1 MTWVPVKF
9 TNPYM
14 YIHIS
19 PFFFSTPPPPPKD
32 VISVQILASQKGS
45 KKLFHAAW
53 FPWFAFWVVF
63 PLFSTFYYYCCL
75 PQTVF
80 LQYSYICKSTYHRCA
95 AFLASAFTLSPAL
108 PRSSESFTSSYVG
121 HRVSRSQLCSERF
134 CCLFAS
140 RPEKVQPYLFSN
152 NVRAISRLTTCDIL
166 IFLDNSFSW
175 DRFHSIPPTGF
186 AALKSFCLLVQKLSV
201 CLLLSAAATL
211 WFRAVSHTSS
221 SLSCIYLLSPL
232 TFYLL
237 NYLT

>member
-32 VISVQILASQKGS
+32 VISMQILASQKGS

-121 HRVSRSQLCSERF
+121 HRVSRSQLVPS
-134 CCLFAS
+134 AS
-140 RPEKVQPYLFSN
+140 AASL
-152 NVRAISRLTTCDIL
+152 
-166 IFLDNSFSW
+166 
-175 DRFHSIPPTGF
+175 HH
-186 AALKSFCLLVQKLSV
+186 ALKKYSLTYFQTTYELFQDWLHVIFWFSLIIRFPETDFIPFLLRGLQPLNPFACWYKSCLYAFCYLLRQPFGSV
-201 CLLLSAAATL
+201 LSAIPL
-211 WFRAVSHTSS
+211 QVSLVSTS
-221 SLSCIYLLSPL
+221 
-232 TFYLL
+232 
-237 NYLT
+237 